1 MSGSEPMVSAEMVRS
16 ASTPDTAE
24 SRRGRGSSPVGHQPR
39 RRAELLYDHTAAGRY
54 ETRT

>member
-24 SRRGRGSSPVGHQPR
+24 SRLGTWEFTGGAPTKVTGG
-39 RRAELLYDHTAAGRY
+39 TAV
-54 ETRT
+54 